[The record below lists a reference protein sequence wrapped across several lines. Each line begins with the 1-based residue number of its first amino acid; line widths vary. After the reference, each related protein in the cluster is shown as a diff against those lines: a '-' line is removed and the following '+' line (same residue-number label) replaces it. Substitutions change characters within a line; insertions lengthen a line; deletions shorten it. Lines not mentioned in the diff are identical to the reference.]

1 LSFLVEDNYV
11 ELQEGVDE
19 AAQLNQL
26 NPLTGWH
33 PTLPGY
39 EFMSDPAL
47 VKALRGPTQ
56 FGKTETGVAELLHR
70 MRGTHP
76 YLKTHTP
83 PIDCWVVCTSW
94 GQSLTI
100 QRKIWAL
107 IPKDELSEDTRFS
120 NKNGFT
126 GHYFALKN
134 GSTCTIVT
142 AGQETIELA
151 SATLHYI
158 WVDEPALEKHWG
170 ELTSRVFHHQ
180 GVIGL
185 TFTPINRPVEWLKK
199 KCEDG
204 EIADHHFVMSEK
216 NATPMGL
223 TIPFR
228 SQAAIDRYRNS
239 ILAIDRAQR
248 CGAAWEGT
256 TGERV
261 WQAFTEDMIRDE
273 YPPGEATWCVGID
286 HGAKAGRQIAV
297 LVGCMRLPGAKRP
310 SVWVVDEARSDERT
324 GQYDDAKLILAM
336 LRRNDLSVK
345 DIDLWRGDRAHG
357 GDFQGNKKTNRDLKK
372 AIATVLGLS
381 SVHKLPEALYQIRT
395 PHKFD
400 GSVSYGTT
408 LVNKL
413 MADERFTIRPDA
425 VTTIDGIR
433 HWEGAK
439 QDPKK
444 DPCDAMR
451 YACEAVLDAAYGG
464 SLRRYAA

>member
-1 LSFLVEDNYV
+1 MN
-11 ELQEGVDE
+11 
-19 AAQLNQL
+19 
-26 NPLTGWH
+26 
-33 PTLPGY
+33 
-39 EFMSDPAL
+39 DPAP

-56 FGKTETGVAELLHR
+56 FGKTEAGVVELLHR

-94 GQSLTI
+94 KQSLVI

-107 IPKDELSEDTRFS
+107 IPKDELSEDSRFS
-120 NKNGFT
+120 MKNGFT
-126 GHYFALKN
+126 GAYFALKN

-142 AGQETIELA
+142 AGQETIDLA

-158 WVDEPALEKHWG
+158 WVDEPPLERIWS
-170 ELTSRVFHHQ
+170 ELVSRVTHHQ

-185 TFTPINRPVEWLKK
+185 TFTPINRPVEWVRK

-204 EIADHHFVMSEK
+204 EITDHHFVMSEK

-223 TIPFR
+223 LIPFR

-248 CGAAWEGT
+248 CEAAWEGA
-256 TGERV
+256 TGERIFA
-261 WQAFTEDMIRDE
+261 AFAPDMIRDE
-273 YPPGEATWCVGID
+273 YPLGVATWCVGID

-297 LVGCMRLPGAKRP
+297 LVGCVTKPGAKRP

-336 LRRNDLSVK
+336 LRRNDLAVK
-345 DIDLWRGDRAHG
+345 EVDIWVGDRAHG
-357 GDFQGNKKTNRDLKK
+357 GDLRGNRKTNRDLVK
-372 AIATVLGLS
+372 ALATVLGVES
-381 SVHKLPEALYQIRT
+381 MYKLPEPLYQMRT
-395 PHKFD
+395 PHKWD
-400 GSVSYGTT
+400 GSLSYGCT

-413 MADERFTIRPDA
+413 MADDRFTIRPNA
-425 VTTIDGIR
+425 VSTIDGIR
-433 HWEGAK
+433 HWEGSK

-451 YACEAVLDAAYGG
+451 YAVEQLLDAAYGG
-464 SLRRYAA
+464 SLRRRTAA